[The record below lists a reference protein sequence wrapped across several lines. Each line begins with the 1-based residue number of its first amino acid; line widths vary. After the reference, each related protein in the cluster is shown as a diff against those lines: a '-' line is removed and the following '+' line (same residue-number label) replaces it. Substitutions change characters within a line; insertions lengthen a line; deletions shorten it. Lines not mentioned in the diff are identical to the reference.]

1 MIATRDHIKAVL
13 HDTPQNESE
22 FIFIDLLFSYNRK
35 ITYRVFYHPPSN
47 NPKPLEDLQAVLQEL
62 SLNKLI
68 LLGDFNLPEIDWLN
82 NKVLRQS
89 DIYTLM
95 MVAKNSVC
103 SVAKKEEKKDFKQ
116 MKQKKEQ
123 GRRIS
128 KKKKN
133 EN

>member
-1 MIATRDHIKAVL
+1 M
-13 HDTPQNESE
+13 
-22 FIFIDLLFSYNRK
+22 
-35 ITYRVFYHPPSN
+35 
-47 NPKPLEDLQAVLQEL
+47 QAVLQEL